1 MSRRLPKLGAARFT
15 SISRIGL
22 IALILA
28 PWSVSEVRAQ
38 ERPALPEIDFGIAGA
53 LSIAQPFRVSELEQG
68 PFQIAPV
75 NRGAGTSATLKSL
88 YASTAVMQGL
98 DVHSTM
104 AVLKHG
110 GGEANPLMGGLV
122 TNKAAFIGV
131 KAAVAAGTIMA
142 AHKIGK
148 RNKVAAVVT
157 LVAINSAYAFV
168 VQHNYR
174 VARSLQ

>member
-1 MSRRLPKLGAARFT
+1 MSRRLPKLGAARFA
-15 SISRIGL
+15 SISRIAL

-28 PWSVSEVRAQ
+28 AWSASEVRAQ
-38 ERPALPEIDFGIAGA
+38 ERPALPQIDFGAAGA
-53 LSIAQPFRVSELEQG
+53 VSIAQPIRPFKLEQG
-68 PFQIAPV
+68 PIQIAPV
-75 NRGAGTSATLKSL
+75 NRGAGSSATFKSL
-88 YASTAVMQGL
+88 YASTAIMQGL

-104 AVLKHG
+104 AILKHG